1 MLRRGEAFRNRAKRL
16 LAEKKKLSA
25 AWLQAASPITAE
37 IMAKAG
43 FDILMVDMEHGPGD
57 IMNLIS
63 QMQAIS
69 HYEAVPFVRAP
80 WNDFVTIKR
89 ILDVGVSGILV
100 PYVNNAEEAARAVSA
115 CKYPL
120 EGIRGIAPSPRAG
133 GYGMNQRDYLDY
145 ANEELDVLVAV
156 ETKTAVDH
164 IEEIVGT
171 NGLDG
176 IFIGP
181 MDLATSF
188 GHFCN
193 PGDREVQE
201 AIRRVEAVVPK
212 SDKFLATVA
221 GSFEQAREL
230 YEKGYSMVVM
240 MSDTTT
246 LGKMA
251 MEQTDR
257 FREAYPQR

>member
-1 MLRRGEAFRNRAKRL
+1 M
-16 LAEKKKLSA
+16 
-25 AWLQAASPITAE
+25 
-37 IMAKAG
+37 
-43 FDILMVDMEHGPGD
+43 
-57 IMNLIS
+57 
-63 QMQAIS
+63 
-69 HYEAVPFVRAP
+69 
-80 WNDFVTIKR
+80 
-89 ILDVGVSGILV
+89 
-100 PYVNNAEEAARAVSA
+100 
-115 CKYPL
+115 
-120 EGIRGIAPSPRAG
+120 
-133 GYGMNQRDYLDY
+133 
-145 ANEELDVLVAV
+145 LVAV

-193 PGDREVQE
+193 LGDREVQE
-201 AIRRVEAVVPK
+201 AIRRVEAVVLK

>member
-1 MLRRGEAFRNRAKRL
+1 MLKRDEMFHNRAKRL

-43 FDILMVDMEHGPGD
+43 FDVLMVDMEHGPGD
-57 IMNLIS
+57 IMNLIG
-63 QMQAIS
+63 QMHAIS
-69 HYEAVPFVRAP
+69 RYEAVPFVRAP
-80 WNDFVTIKR
+80 WNDFVIIKR
-89 ILDVGVSGILV
+89 ILDAGVSGILI
-100 PYVNNAEEAARAVSA
+100 PYVNTAEEAERAVSA

-133 GYGMNQRDYLDY
+133 GYGMNQRNYLDY
-145 ANEELDVLVAV
+145 ANEQLDVMVAV
-156 ETKTAVDH
+156 ETKTAVDN
-164 IEEIVGT
+164 IGEIVKT
-171 NGLDG
+171 NGVDG

-181 MDLATSF
+181 MDLATSL

-193 PGDREVQE
+193 PGAQEVQA
-201 AIRRVEAVVPK
+201 AIRRVEEAVFQ

-221 GSFEQAREL
+221 GSFEQAEVL

-246 LGKMA
+246 LGKIA
-251 MEQTDR
+251 LEQVDK